1 MFSWFKKKQTKS
13 YEVETL
19 EKNEISLQDEVIP
32 VANLKQH
39 IVDAYENERYL
50 QEKIQVLEE
59 SLIASVDENND
70 LKNENEVLKVTA
82 DELSKRTKSLEQ
94 NYEKETVLH
103 EETLNNLSN
112 INTNLT
118 DRVNT
123 LRIKLK
129 EFDKEKAANKITVEE
144 AQQIHL
150 EKISELV
157 EDLETV
163 FLGHKGNLSK
173 SIVITLLEEVSKN
186 YGYEKTSPGEPV

>member
-50 QEKIQVLEE
+50 EEKIQVLEE
-59 SLIASVDENND
+59 SLIASVDENNN
-70 LKNENEVLKVTA
+70 LKNENEILKVTA

-94 NYEKETVLH
+94 KYEKETVIH
-103 EETLNNLSN
+103 KETLNHLSN
-112 INTNLT
+112 TNTNLT

-123 LRIKLK
+123 LKIKIKELNDEKQEDVISFKEAEELHLK
-129 EFDKEKAANKITVEE
+129 TLKAFIDN
-144 AQQIHL
+144 L
-150 EKISELV
+150 EKEII
-157 EDLETV
+157 
-163 FLGHKGNLSK
+163 GHKGNLSK
-173 SIVITLLEEVSKN
+173 KSAIKYLKEVALKH
-186 YGYEKTSPGEPV
+186 GYTRNG